1 MDLRLLALACLGLV
15 VLSACGS
22 PAGSPSRL
30 SGDPA
35 PPPPPAQAA
44 ASLCRKVS
52 RGPGVAGRLVAG
64 LTHTQYSA
72 DPGGDSRAVAGARSV
87 LSGTGNCLQN
97 QYVMGFGADNPE
109 PSPGV
114 FNFSTLDARLAL
126 IRQTGG
132 TPVITLCCSPD
143 WMKGGDAGT
152 TDWSRI
158 DAAPL
163 PEHFAD
169 FATLARTVAQRY
181 PDVRHYQVWSELKGF
196 WSASLNRWDY
206 EGYATLYNL
215 VHDTLKSV
223 NPAIQVGGPYVV
235 MDSEADPALMSNP
248 SEVRGAWGTLDQRV
262 LDVVTYWLGHSHG
275 ADFLSVDAG
284 TTSRDG
290 ELVTDEFTATQK
302 LADLTS
308 WLRSRSSLPVWW
320 SEWYVVPRAAAGW
333 SDAHKAA
340 VVAEAL
346 AQMASAGSAAALLW
360 QPQGDGTGC
369 PLACLWTDTRKPGGG
384 EATDLAKLWPSLA
397 QWLAAPGH
405 RVVPAVPSTVK
416 VFGGGDLLLSVN
428 TTDQPATA
436 VAGGVTIELPAYGVV
451 VRDPSQDRAR

>member
-158 DAAPL
+158 DAALL
-163 PEHFAD
+163 PEHFDD
-169 FATLARTVAQRY
+169 FAAFARKVAQRY

-196 WSASLNRWDY
+196 WSTSLNRWDY
-206 EGYATLYNL
+206 EGYTRAGSGLASRPMPCASCRTSIFSTGLSAPVTPCCCYSKSATLR
-215 VHDTLKSV
+215 H
-223 NPAIQVGGPYVV
+223 
-235 MDSEADPALMSNP
+235 
-248 SEVRGAWGTLDQRV
+248 QR
-262 LDVVTYWLGHSHG
+262 
-275 ADFLSVDAG
+275 
-284 TTSRDG
+284 
-290 ELVTDEFTATQK
+290 
-302 LADLTS
+302 
-308 WLRSRSSLPVWW
+308 P
-320 SEWYVVPRAAAGW
+320 
-333 SDAHKAA
+333 
-340 VVAEAL
+340 
-346 AQMASAGSAAALLW
+346 
-360 QPQGDGTGC
+360 
-369 PLACLWTDTRKPGGG
+369 
-384 EATDLAKLWPSLA
+384 WPTCSLA
-397 QWLAAPGH
+397 
-405 RVVPAVPSTVK
+405 RRIS
-416 VFGGGDLLLSVN
+416 
-428 TTDQPATA
+428 
-436 VAGGVTIELPAYGVV
+436 
-451 VRDPSQDRAR
+451 